1 MTQGECRLRRPAGRG
16 GTRHRRG
23 GFTLLET
30 LVALAILAI
39 ALSAAYRAVGATTL
53 SAAGLR
59 ERTLADW
66 VAQNRLAEIRTS
78 ERFPSLGRDRGRS
91 HQAGTDFVW
100 EQEVRTTPN
109 PLFRQ
114 VDVTVFDAGG
124 ERSLA
129 RLSGFA
135 VRPLR

>member
-1 MTQGECRLRRPAGRG
+1 MMRRAAA
-16 GTRHRRG
+16 

-59 ERTLADW
+59 DRSLADW
-66 VAQNRLAEIRTS
+66 VAQNRLAEIRADG
-78 ERFPSLGRDRGRS
+78 RFPSLGQERGTSR
-91 HQAGTDFVW
+91 QAGVDFVW
-100 EQEVRTTPN
+100 QQEVRTTPN

-114 VDVTVFDAGG
+114 VDVTVFDGGG
-124 ERSLA
+124 EHALA